1 MIAAFTSAVSINV
14 MTSQIKGLL
23 GLNEVRYDKGSQ
35 LEEKE
40 IEEIII
46 IVFGTIEFLISVFIF
61 FQIEGRGFRNTWLA
75 VFQNIQ
81 QVNPVDATIG
91 FGSLGIILLLRVSLC
106 TDKTIRPA

>member
-1 MIAAFTSAVSINV
+1 MI
-14 MTSQIKGLL
+14 L
-23 GLNEVRYDKGSQ
+23 
-35 LEEKE
+35 
-40 IEEIII
+40 
-46 IVFGTIEFLISVFIF
+46 VFGTKIEFLISVFIF

-106 TDKTIRPA
+106 TVKIIRPA